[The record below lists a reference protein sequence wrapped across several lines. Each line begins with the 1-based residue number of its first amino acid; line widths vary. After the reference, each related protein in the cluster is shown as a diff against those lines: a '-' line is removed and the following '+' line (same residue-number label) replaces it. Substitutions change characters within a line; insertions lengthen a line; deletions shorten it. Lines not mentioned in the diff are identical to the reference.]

1 MLRRGCTL
9 IVVLFAALF
18 ALYFTFFTRYFE
30 WPGNLFAAGLGS
42 LFAAV
47 GLGSIGN
54 LLWAWRDTAA
64 FRRAARKVPFAHG
77 ALVVVA
83 GPIRPLG
90 LPLTS
95 PFSGQPCVAYE
106 YEVLERGSSSA
117 SDKASPR
124 TQLAGFAMAASAIA
138 TADAS
143 VRLLGFPMLDQ
154 FPKTRDSAPEVAA
167 RARHYAAATTFETM
181 RGVGVL
187 QMFSSF
193 DDALSDADGA
203 VRKDFRMTPD
213 EIPF

>member
-9 IVVLFAALF
+9 IVVLYAALF

-106 YEVLERGSSSA
+106 YEVLERASSRG
-117 SDKASPR
+117 DKTSPR

-138 TADAS
+138 TADSS

-154 FPKTRDSAPEVAA
+154 FPKSRDSGTDVVA
-167 RARHYAAATTFETM
+167 RARHYAGSRYGSKASIEIFKVGSASGPHSSRLSNTT
-181 RGVGVL
+181 V
-187 QMFSSF
+187 
-193 DDALSDADGA
+193 
-203 VRKDFRMTPD
+203 
-213 EIPF
+213 

>member
-106 YEVLERGSSSA
+106 YEVLERASSRG
-117 SDKASPR
+117 DKTSPR

-138 TADAS
+138 TADSS

-154 FPKTRDSAPEVAA
+154 FPKSRDSGTDVVA
-167 RARHYAAATTFETM
+167 RARQYAGSTTFETM
-181 RGVGVL
+181 RGLGVL

-203 VRKDFRMTPD
+203 
-213 EIPF
+213 